1 MSESSSQANE
11 RKELMLRLILREG
24 GQACL
29 NEANDTTCEEE
40 NDYNHHQDT
49 LNLFRVP
56 FFSLKGPLQRKHG
69 KT

>member
-1 MSESSSQANE
+1 
-11 RKELMLRLILREG
+11 MLRLILQEG
-24 GQACL
+24 GRACL
-29 NEANDTTCEEE
+29 NEANHTTCEEE
-40 NDYNHHQDT
+40 NDYNHHQDM